1 MRGALG
7 EIGRRIGP
15 RRPAIDASIDLG
27 DIAIGS
33 TLLVVEFL
41 IANGFVPALDV
52 LKWQESNP
60 NLVDYADALDQRSSF
75 IATRPAMMDVDL
87 KSVLA

>member
-7 EIGRRIGP
+7 EIDRRIGS

-60 NLVDYADALDQRSSF
+60 NLVDYAGPSISGHRSSH
-75 IATRPAMMDVDL
+75 TRPAMMDVDL
-87 KSVLA
+87 KAVLA

>member
-1 MRGALG
+1 M
-7 EIGRRIGP
+7 
-15 RRPAIDASIDLG
+15 
-27 DIAIGS
+27 
-33 TLLVVEFL
+33 VEFL
-41 IANGFVPALDV
+41 IANGFVPALNV
-52 LKWQESNP
+52 LEWQESNP